1 MPMRSYL
8 LILTLLLASC
18 SSISQKQS
26 AALSRAVYGTEKA
39 ILSQRYDLAAA
50 YSKQAIRLTPPPK
63 KKPVVSPVVFRGL
76 KYVVLPV
83 EQKDTPTLSIGSP
96 AMDALL
102 EQSKGLQGQM
112 RAENRAVESVERA
125 GDKVL
130 IKKEEVL
137 NKAEKDQVVKDSKVW
152 SKVKSWA
159 SWLSLLAVIG
169 ALLYFAPVVI
179 PVVYPILQTL
189 GQFIGFLIRKVF
201 NRNDN

>member
-1 MPMRSYL
+1 MRSYL
-8 LILTLLLASC
+8 LILTLLLVSC
-18 SSISQKQS
+18 SSVSQKQS
-26 AALSRAVYGTEKA
+26 AALSRAVYSTEKA
-39 ILSQRYDLAAA
+39 IRAGRYDLAAR
-50 YSKQAIRLTPPPK
+50 YSEQTVRLIPPPK
-63 KKPVVSPVVFRGL
+63 KKPVVSPITFKGTRF
-76 KYVVLPV
+76 VVLPV
-83 EQKDTPTLSIGSP
+83 EQKDVPTLSIGSQS
-96 AMDALL
+96 MDALL
-102 EQSKGLQGQM
+102 SESKAVAGQLK
-112 RAENRAVESVERA
+112 AENRAVESVERT